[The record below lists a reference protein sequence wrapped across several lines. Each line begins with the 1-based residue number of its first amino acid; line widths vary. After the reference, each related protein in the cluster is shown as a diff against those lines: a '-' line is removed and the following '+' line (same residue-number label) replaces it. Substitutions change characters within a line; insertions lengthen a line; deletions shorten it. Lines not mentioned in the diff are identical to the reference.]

1 MKKNKSLRAAAG
13 IVVAALLTTC
23 LIGGTFAKYT
33 TGAKAST
40 GARVANW
47 GFSSDNSISFDNLFK
62 DSYNGTV
69 KSNDGSK
76 IIAPG
81 TSGSVQ
87 FSFAYDDSEGNA
99 PEVAYS
105 FTVAVTGDC
114 ADEIK
119 ANPDIQFRVDNGEFG
134 TWDKMVADLK
144 ALSGESDG
152 SKNYEPGQL
161 PEAFTAA
168 GERHTISWQWLFTDS
183 PETDAQN
190 VVDTAMGNAA
200 SLAECSLGVSILATQ
215 IQ

>member
-114 ADEIK
+114 ANEIK

-168 GERHTISWQWLFTDS
+168 GEKHTISWQWLFTDS

>member
-69 KSNDGSK
+69 MSNDGSK

-119 ANPDIQFRVDNGEFG
+119 TNPDIQFRVDNGEFG
-134 TWDKMVADLK
+134 TWDKMIADLK

-168 GERHTISWQWLFTDS
+168 GEKHTISWQWLFTDS

-190 VVDTAMGNAA
+190 VEDTAMGNAA